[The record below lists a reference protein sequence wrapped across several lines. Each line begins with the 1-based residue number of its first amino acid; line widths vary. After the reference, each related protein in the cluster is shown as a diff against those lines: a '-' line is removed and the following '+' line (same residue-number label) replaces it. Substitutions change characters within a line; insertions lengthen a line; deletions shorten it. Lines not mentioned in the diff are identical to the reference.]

1 MKISDEK
8 ENNVI
13 EQHKQ
18 IVIDRVDRELHCS
31 DESYS
36 SQIRFNTIIASLTR
50 FAHVMT
56 KHIRHR
62 LVLVV
67 VVPLHTAWHLTTS
80 AFFFEQ
86 QLMNVCCTQSRPG

>member
-18 IVIDRVDRELHCS
+18 IVIDRELHCS

-36 SQIRFNTIIASLTR
+36 SHIRFNTIIVSLTH

-67 VVPLHTAWHLTTS
+67 VVPLHTAWHLTTFAAQKADS
-80 AFFFEQ
+80 
-86 QLMNVCCTQSRPG
+86 

>member
-8 ENNVI
+8 ENNTI

-18 IVIDRVDRELHCS
+18 IVIDRELHCS

-36 SQIRFNTIIASLTR
+36 SQIRFNTIIASLTH

-67 VVPLHTAWHLTTS
+67 VVPLHTAWHLTMFAAHKADS
-80 AFFFEQ
+80 
-86 QLMNVCCTQSRPG
+86 

>member
-13 EQHKQ
+13 EQHMQ
-18 IVIDRVDRELHCS
+18 IVIDRELHCS
-31 DESYS
+31 DESYL
-36 SQIRFNTIIASLTR
+36 SQIRFNTIIASWTR

-67 VVPLHTAWHLTTS
+67 VVPLHTAWHLTMS
-80 AFFFEQ
+80 AFF
-86 QLMNVCCTQSRPG
+86 

>member
-13 EQHKQ
+13 EQHMQ
-18 IVIDRVDRELHCS
+18 IVIDRELHCS
-31 DESYS
+31 DESYL
-36 SQIRFNTIIASLTR
+36 SQIRFNTIIASWTR

-80 AFFFEQ
+80 AFF
-86 QLMNVCCTQSRPG
+86 

>member
-18 IVIDRVDRELHCS
+18 IVIDRELHCS

-36 SQIRFNTIIASLTR
+36 SQIRFSTVIASLTH

-56 KHIRHR
+56 KHIHHR

-80 AFFFEQ
+80 AFFF
-86 QLMNVCCTQSRPG
+86 